1 MVDRLDSVDK
11 FKLNSPSGTHI
22 FSEVKVRPTIMSDKC
37 SIWVRN
43 HNAWDAND
51 GGQIAI
57 KDDLVDLRWGGLG
70 LDIVSSFIV
79 QGPDENCKNKKALAY
94 AGHDYLGFSHYLT
107 SHKRGIPRQIQN
119 GAQNN
124 MESLKFIDVPKSK
137 PGHLVYDLPLDV
149 SDDSLALMFDS
160 SQYCHF
166 ASSSSPT
173 IYGAKCYYNDGDET
187 KLRSLHNKVKNE
199 NSTNKYKQMSDTLK
213 EDFCKLSKNVFK
225 NPGGG
230 PCLEY
235 DTAKELAKDYCSVGN
250 RMATDA
256 SCTPTNLGNFY
267 PQVATNYC
275 KTAAGKADDWCSCY
289 NVTNNV
295 CDTDSGAAG
304 CAQKRQTYDKLVEAT
319 PQDYKNSWSGMAA
332 CFGGVCQGVKYVPVN
347 SNQNCSRPVQ
357 VCVQNFDIQGIADS
371 TINARCDQT
380 ANTGTPSSAG
390 DTPSGTPSGTPTP
403 SLLDTTLDLNNNT
416 TRLVVGGVG
425 GLFVM
430 CCCLLVI
437 ILMSSG
443 GRGGGSSRFRR

>member
-1 MVDRLDSVDK
+1 MPCEIMLCDHWPSHGCTHNEGCCSWWHRGNIQNTWGGGFRYRGGNDVNHSATT
-11 FKLNSPSGTHI
+11 FKLKGCENTNIVAYNHGGYGGHSDALHTTSASVPDALPRNDYYAAFKMTEI
-22 FSEVKVRPTIMSDKC
+22 PT
-37 SIWVRN
+37 
-43 HNAWDAND
+43 
-51 GGQIAI
+51 
-57 KDDLVDLRWGGLG
+57 
-70 LDIVSSFIV
+70 
-79 QGPDENCKNKKALAY
+79 
-94 AGHDYLGFSHYLT
+94 
-107 SHKRGIPRQIQN
+107 
-119 GAQNN
+119 
-124 MESLKFIDVPKSK
+124 SK
-137 PGHLVYDLPLDV
+137 PNEIRIDTNGSCEGAVSTWKVAQGSKKNRCFWGDGDDV
-149 SDDSLALMFDS
+149 SVRKL
-160 SQYCHF
+160 F
-166 ASSSSPT
+166 AVKDQS
-173 IYGAKCYYNDGDET
+173 ND
-187 KLRSLHNKVKNE
+187 NANAF
-199 NSTNKYKQMSDTLK
+199 NTLK
-213 EDFCKLSKNVFK
+213 ENLCKLSKNIFK

-371 TINARCDQT
+371 TIDARCDQT